1 MQLTRGRQFCFLRGG
16 LQVFFLPRFS
26 GQICITGRTLPW
38 VSVVKVRKLQSNPPP
53 APRCLWGPVAR
64 MKPMQLPESQPRDQE
79 ALVKDLP
86 SAGHLW
92 TPQLVLGQVNG
103 RNHHVSKIH
112 TLAFSNWFCSK
123 HTMWREY
130 KIQKW
135 ISRLER
141 LLANFITGDHCLEG
155 IHLTESFPVFDRFPV
170 GKDPGRWGW
179 KIPLHYLKSSTVS
192 FDNRKLSEVKN
203 FRKKVDT
210 DLQHPWLKVKLLCKK
225 KKEKK
230 KIRPGC
236 LAVTSIAK

>member
-1 MQLTRGRQFCFLRGG
+1 
-16 LQVFFLPRFS
+16 
-26 GQICITGRTLPW
+26 
-38 VSVVKVRKLQSNPPP
+38 
-53 APRCLWGPVAR
+53 
-64 MKPMQLPESQPRDQE
+64 MQLPESQPRDQE